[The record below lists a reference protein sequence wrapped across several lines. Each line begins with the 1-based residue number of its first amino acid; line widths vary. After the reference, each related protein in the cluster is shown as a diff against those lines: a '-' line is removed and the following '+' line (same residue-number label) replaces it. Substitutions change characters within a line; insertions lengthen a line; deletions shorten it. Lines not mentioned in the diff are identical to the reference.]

1 MPAMSCNQPS
11 QPDCAKMEKLDIGCQ
26 LDGCEQPAAGFIR
39 YPDDDIT
46 LAACQVHIGRLCP
59 HQAKLLTNL
68 SRSERERLYKEARQW
83 DEWSKNHRDPSGT
96 VCRDAAP
103 LAAAPD
109 DLSRRSD

>member
-1 MPAMSCNQPS
+1 
-11 QPDCAKMEKLDIGCQ
+11 MEKLDIGCQ
-26 LDGCEQPAAGFIR
+26 LSGCEQPAAGFIR
-39 YPDDDIT
+39 YPDDIT
-46 LAACQVHIGRLCP
+46 LAACQVHISRLCP
-59 HQAKLLTNL
+59 HRAELLINL

-109 DLSRRSD
+109 NLSRRSD